1 MEVVARNGDTLS
13 YYSRLFMIPIQL
25 LIDSNSACNPES
37 LKKGDCIK
45 IPGFEAETL
54 HLQDGDA
61 LWKIAGNRNISVDS
75 LLLLNQALS
84 MKDMH
89 AGTAVI
95 APKRVM
101 QKSVDARKKYDS
113 QALRND
119 LEKLKE
125 HFPFIQINILGKSV
139 LENDI
144 YEIRIGRGSRKV
156 HMNGSFHANEWITSA
171 ILMSYVNDYLL
182 AVTNGGKINNL
193 ETFPIYQHVD
203 ISIVPMVNPDGVD
216 LVLNGPDEP
225 VRDKVVRIN
234 EGSMDF
240 TGWKANIN
248 GVDLNNQ
255 FPAFWEIEKERK
267 EPKSP
272 APRDYPG
279 EAPLSEPEAKIM
291 AKLAEERK
299 FNRMIAFHTQGKEFY
314 WGYENFEPS
323 ESAMLANEFARLSGY
338 KAVQNVDSHA
348 GYKDWFIQEFRQP
361 GFTLELGKGINPL
374 PLSQFDDIYKDVL
387 GIFLASLYL

>member
-37 LKKGDCIK
+37 LNKGDCIK
-45 IPGFEAETL
+45 IPGFQAETL

-61 LWKIAGNRNISVDS
+61 LWKIAGKRNISVDS
-75 LLLLNQALS
+75 LLLLNQAFS
-84 MKDMH
+84 MKDIH

-95 APKRVM
+95 APKRLM

-113 QALRND
+113 QALKND

-125 HFPFIQINILGKSV
+125 HYPFIQINILGKSV

-193 ETFPIYQHVD
+193 ETFPIYQNVD

-216 LVLNGPDEP
+216 LVLNGPDER
-225 VRDKVVRIN
+225 VFDKVVTIN

-255 FPAFWEIEKERK
+255 FPAYWEIEKERK

-291 AKLAEERK
+291 AKLAEERN
-299 FNRMIAFHTQGKEFY
+299 FSRMIAFHTQGKEFY